1 MKRNPEICGHCYTKR
16 VTKDTS
22 IGIGLGSILTALS
35 LDSVLKEVDAKS
47 DMNGW
52 CVVACP
58 IDHGGVNSKEPVPE
72 DCIYRTEHAVTQDET
87 GDPQKPSDV

>member
-22 IGIGLGSILTALS
+22 PGIGFDAIMTALS
-35 LDSVLKEVDAKS
+35 MDSVLKEVDTKS
-47 DMNGW
+47 NVKGW

-58 IDHGGVNSKEPVPE
+58 IDHGSVNSKKPVPE

-87 GDPQKPSDV
+87 SDS